1 MPLILSGNVA
11 SAAAGAYEVANS
23 CMFNAADSVRLY
35 KTGSTGNRRTWTWS
49 CWLKRCTLGGDG
61 DHLIFG
67 ASSDDFSTDYLDISF
82 TSADKINIQDYQGSE
97 ALRYLTTRV
106 FRDVSAWM
114 NIVIRVDTTQ
124 GTASNR
130 LRIYINGVEE
140 TAFDTETDPSED
152 AELLVNKNVVHQVG
166 GRTGAYGGLY
176 MAECV
181 LIDGSS
187 LAPTSF
193 GEFNSDSPTIWQPID
208 VSGLTFG
215 TNGFYLDFEASDNL
229 GNDANGGTDL
239 TEDNLAA
246 TDSSTDSPTNNFATL
261 NPLDHYYNATT
272 STGGTLSEGS
282 TKFVI
287 ASGNKGFARSTI
299 GVTAGKWY
307 WECKLHAVSK
317 GFLGVCNNDVLVQ
330 DSTPQ
335 HNAIYLYE
343 ATPDFRSGDQ
353 ILTTGVASISTND
366 IMNFALDMDNYA
378 FYIGVNNSWMNS
390 GDPTSGS
397 NKTGAISELFTT
409 GSAIISGSGAMFA
422 NLLNTST
429 SGGINTSMNFGCPPY
444 ANSSDAADANGFGA
458 FEFSPPSGYLALCTK
473 NLGSDGG

>member
-193 GEFNSDSPTIWQPID
+193 GEFNEDSPNIWQPID

-215 TNGFYLDFEASDNL
+215 TNGFYCDYEASDNL

-239 TEDNLAA
+239 TEANLAA
-246 TDSSTDSPTNNFATL
+246 IDQATDTPTNSFATL
-261 NPLDHYYNATT
+261 NPLIIQ
-272 STGGTLSEGS
+272 GGTAPTMTEGNLKITIAGSFTQRPS
-282 TKFVI
+282 TMVV
-287 ASGNKGFARSTI
+287 NK
-299 GVTAGKWY
+299 GKWY
-307 WECKLHAVSK
+307 AEVFMHTLSSSGQYATFGITGVDDLNNNHQ
-317 GFLGVCNNDVLVQ
+317 GFAGSAAQGMIIALDNRDNQTLIQ
-330 DSTPQ
+330 SSDST
-335 HNAIYLYE
+335 
-343 ATPDFRSGDQ
+343 
-353 ILTTGVASISTND
+353 ILDPNIDPTDDD
-366 IMNFALDMDNYA
+366 IVGMALDLDNGKMY
-378 FYIGVNNSWMNS
+378 FHLNGTYVNS
-390 GDPTSGS
+390 GDPTSGATG
-397 NKTGAISELFTT
+397 TGAVDVPTADIDYFITYGVDDSVIS
-409 GSAIISGSGAMFA
+409 A
-422 NLLNTST
+422 
-429 SGGINTSMNFGCPPY
+429 NFGGTSV
-444 ANSSDAADANGFGA
+444 AAISSGNADGNGYGN
-458 FEFSPPSGYLALCTK
+458 FEFAVPANYYSLCTK
-473 NLGSDGG
+473 NLAEYG

>member
-1 MPLILSGNVA
+1 M
-11 SAAAGAYEVANS
+11 NS
-23 CMFNAADSVRLY
+23 
-35 KTGSTGNRRTWTWS
+35 T
-49 CWLKRCTLGGDG
+49 
-61 DHLIFG
+61 H
-67 ASSDDFSTDYLDISF
+67 
-82 TSADKINIQDYQGSE
+82 
-97 ALRYLTTRV
+97 
-106 FRDVSAWM
+106 
-114 NIVIRVDTTQ
+114 
-124 GTASNR
+124 
-130 LRIYINGVEE
+130 
-140 TAFDTETDPSED
+140 D
-152 AELLVNKNVVHQVG
+152 AIEI
-166 GRTGAYGGLY
+166 GRTQYNSNQFDGYL
-176 MAECV
+176 AEVCM
-181 LIDGSS
+181 IDGSA
-187 LAPTSF
+187 LAPSSF
-193 GEFNSDSPTIWQPID
+193 GEADEDSPTIWKPID

-215 TNGFYLDFEASDNL
+215 TNGFYLDFEDSSNL

-239 TEDNLAA
+239 TEVNLAA
-246 TDSSTDSPTNNFATL
+246 TDQAQDSPTNNWAVL

-282 TKFVI
+282 TLFVI
-287 ASGNKGFARSTI
+287 ASGNKGFARSSI

-317 GFLGVCNNDVLVQ
+317 GFLGVCNNDILIQ

-335 HNAIYLYE
+335 VNAIYLYE

-366 IMNFALDMDNYA
+366 IMNFALDMENHA

-390 GDPTSGS
+390 GDPTSGDS
-397 NKTGAISELFTT
+397 RTGAISELFTT
-409 GSAIISGSGAMFA
+409 GRAIIRYSGAMFA

-458 FEFSPPSGYLALCTK
+458 FEFSPPAGYLALCTK

>member
-215 TNGFYLDFEASDNL
+215 TNGFYLDFEASGNL

-246 TDSSTDSPTNNFATL
+246 TDQMTDSPTNNFAVL
-261 NPLDHYYNATT
+261 NPLRKHVQV
-272 STGGTLSEGS
+272 LSEGNLELTS
-282 TKFVI
+282 NTTS
-287 ASGNKGFARSTI
+287 AYDGSLSTI
-299 GVTAGKWY
+299 GTSKGKWY
-307 WECKLHAVSK
+307 CEVQYSSLNGSSWTFYTGMADARDFTITNRVGQSASGRVGDTIGNLPHNTSP
-317 GFLGVCNNDVLVQ
+317 DVLKNGS
-330 DSTPQ
+330 DAGGSWSTFTSVGDIMGMAMDCD
-335 HNAIYLYE
+335 NGALYFSKNGVWE
-343 ATPDFRSGDQ
+343 NSSDPESGD
-353 ILTTGVASISTND
+353 S
-366 IMNFALDMDNYA
+366 
-378 FYIGVNNSWMNS
+378 
-390 GDPTSGS
+390 
-397 NKTGAISELFTT
+397 KTGAMEFTVGET
-409 GSAIISGSGAMFA
+409 YMFGGAVYGDSGAQQQF
-422 NLLNTST
+422 NFGNPIVSLT
-429 SGGINTSMNFGCPPY
+429 SGN
-444 ANSSDAADANGFGA
+444 ADANGYGN
-458 FEFSPPSGYLALCTK
+458 FEFEVPDGYYAICTK
-473 NLGSDGG
+473 NLAEEG